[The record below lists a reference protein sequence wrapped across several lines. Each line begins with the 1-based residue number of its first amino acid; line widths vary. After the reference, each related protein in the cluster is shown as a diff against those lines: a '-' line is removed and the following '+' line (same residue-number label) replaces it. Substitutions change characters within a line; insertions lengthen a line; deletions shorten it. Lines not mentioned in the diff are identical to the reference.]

1 MKIEATQRKEQGT
14 SASRRLRRAGN
25 VPGIIYGDGP
35 ALPITID
42 HNTLWHAMRQEGA
55 ITSIIELTVDGKKS
69 NVVTRDIQYHP
80 YKPFITHIDFQRV
93 NMKKAIVMRV
103 PLAYSNAEESPAVK
117 LEAQIINHVVN
128 EIEIECLP
136 GNLPDHIVVDLSNLQ
151 PNGAITLSQ
160 ITLPKGVKV
169 VGHISDEADPTLVTA
184 VNADSGADTEE
195 TQAAP
200 EETKEEEKG
209 E

>member
-35 ALPITID
+35 ALPIAMD
-42 HNTLWHAMRQEGA
+42 HNTLWHALRHEGA
-55 ITSIIELTVDGKKS
+55 ITSIIEITVDGKKN
-69 NVVTRDIQYHP
+69 NVITRDIQYHP
-80 YKPFITHIDFQRV
+80 YKPFITHIDFQRI
-93 NMKKAIVMRV
+93 NMKKTIVMRV
-103 PLAYSNAEESPAVK
+103 PLVYNNAEESPAVK
-117 LEAQIINHVVN
+117 LEAQLINHVVN

-136 GNLPDHIVVDLSNLQ
+136 KNLPDHIVIDLSNLQ

-160 ITLPKGVKV
+160 ITLPKGVKI

-184 VNADSGADTEE
+184 VSPNGGTKTETATEE
-195 TQAAP
+195 NTGEA
-200 EETKEEEKG
+200 KG